1 MKKWVYPVA
10 AIAVAG
16 SVWIAGDKAC
26 VAQLTVVNASGR
38 PITDVQV
45 HHAGSE
51 RVAEPAALAPGAS
64 KGYRFSDYPE
74 GSYTIRFTDSDG
86 TRVEDTQG
94 YLSPEL
100 AFDDTLTLLPA
111 SEAKRLAIRQM
122 PTPCKERFHWR
133 SFFRRLIRNLF

>member
-1 MKKWVYPVA
+1 VKKWIYPVA

-16 SVWIAGDKAC
+16 TVWIAADKPCA
-26 VAQLTVVNASGR
+26 ARLTVVNGSGK

-45 HHAGSE
+45 LHAGSE
-51 RVAEPAALAPGAS
+51 GDAESAALAPGAS
-64 KGYRFSDYPE
+64 KEYRFSDFPE
-74 GSYTIRFTDSDG
+74 GPYTFRFTDSDG

-111 SEAKRLAIRQM
+111 SEAKRFAIRQM
-122 PTPCKERFHWR
+122 PTPCKDQFHWR